1 MGSDSA
7 VLLVSIFLIGWLVSG
22 FLLMGPEII
31 RQLRAKRRMDRW
43 RRLTSGKADANP
55 DDTSNTSPKR
65 NKLGP
70 PP

>member
-43 RRLTSGKADANP
+43 RRLTSEKADANP
-55 DDTSNTSPKR
+55 DDASNTSPKR

>member
-1 MGSDSA
+1 
-7 VLLVSIFLIGWLVSG
+7 
-22 FLLMGPEII
+22 MGPEII